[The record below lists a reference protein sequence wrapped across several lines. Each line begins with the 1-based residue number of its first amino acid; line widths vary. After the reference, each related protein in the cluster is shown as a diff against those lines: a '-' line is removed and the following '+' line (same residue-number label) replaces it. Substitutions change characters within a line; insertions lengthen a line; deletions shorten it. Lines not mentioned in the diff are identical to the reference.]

1 MAMTGQHY
9 FSGLSISSLDSD
21 EMLEQSE
28 LGSTQTAELYQRL
41 SDLEELTSNLIL
53 ERPITLQSEHDSFT
67 DIEINES
74 QDFEFKLLNTFNSN
88 EVLVINVLCI
98 PDCMVDDT
106 EFWIDETSRP
116 PIRYIYIYVHIHIY
130 MYIYICIYIYMYI
143 HIHIYI
149 YTYTYIYIYK
159 YTYICRHHPLEL
171 TMKRKKGSS
180 IDKELS
186 LNLKVYV

>member
-1 MAMTGQHY
+1 MTGQHY

-41 SDLEELTSNLIL
+41 SDLEELTSNLIV
-53 ERPITLQSEHDSFT
+53 ERPIILHSEHDSFT
-67 DIEINES
+67 DLEINES

-116 PIRYIYIYVHIHIY
+116 PIR
-130 MYIYICIYIYMYI
+130 
-143 HIHIYI
+143 
-149 YTYTYIYIYK
+149 
-159 YTYICRHHPLEL
+159 HHPLEL

-180 IDKELS
+180 IKEELS
-186 LNLKVYV
+186 LNFKVYV